1 MCNWLGSIRERER
14 MGARKEAGLTC
25 NPHTKLYKKR
35 TDQRIYFCRGRDE
48 IVRIGGHWQE

>member
-25 NPHTKLYKKR
+25 NPHKKLYKKG
-35 TDQRIYFCRGRDE
+35 RIRESIFA
-48 IVRIGGHWQE
+48 GGAMR